1 MVWLSYHR
9 WVWLLPHLSAVLPI
23 ASLLPPSCQQ
33 HVVLHLSG
41 HCQSRPPHG
50 PLRNTTYLSLALRT
64 VCKVDPVPAPAVSP
78 IIPLHPLLPYIL
90 SVLDVLT
97 LSLPRTYADALPLP
111 WKGLLPHLHLANAHL
126 PLKAHFKCDLF
137 LRPFIFHPNLIW
149 PLSPLLAIIFSF
161 ITLMLYFWNANS
173 FYSTLSSAREKSVS
187 YPLST

>member
-1 MVWLSYHR
+1 MGL
-9 WVWLLPHLSAVLPI
+9 A
-23 ASLLPPSCQQ
+23 ASPS
-33 HVVLHLSG
+33 LR
-41 HCQSRPPHG
+41 RPPHCLTPFSELPAARG
-50 PLRNTTYLSLALRT
+50 AAFVRPLPVKAASWPSEESHIPQPGTQDRLQSG
-64 VCKVDPVPAPAVSP
+64 PVPAPAVSP

-111 WKGLLPHLHLANAHL
+111 WKGLLPHLHLANAQL

-149 PLSPLLAIIFSF
+149 PLSPLLAIIFSS
-161 ITLMLYFWNANS
+161 ITFMLYFWNANS